1 MRNAFADC
9 LNLWVTTPPYCD
21 FPSKTIGWRLV
32 PAFNHGRFKV
42 WYDNNGLCTGFVTWA
57 WMTDSEFETRKYTGS
72 EVFARNYS
80 DKLVFVDMIAIN
92 GVSDVLSMS
101 RDLRRFLESSSQR

>member
-1 MRNAFADC
+1 
-9 LNLWVTTPPYCD
+9 
-21 FPSKTIGWRLV
+21 
-32 PAFNHGRFKV
+32 
-42 WYDNNGLCTGFVTWA
+42 
-57 WMTDSEFETRKYTGS
+57 MTDREFETRKYTGS

-101 RDLRRFLESSSQR
+101 RDVRNFCKRQFPDVETVWSHRGPRNGWYPNKGG